1 MIKDKLTP
9 ELKKK
14 ILEEIKL
21 SGESGKERGFFLCL
35 DQKRKLFA
43 SKTFEGIKGKLS
55 EKEWKEHS
63 TCPGKIQG
71 NFHTHPG
78 MKNFRKIGKRMGY
91 DLSDQ
96 EIKIVAKETARE
108 QMKDVGI
115 KCLGT
120 VHTPSYNDV
129 LIGLMH
135 KCVDV
140 SEGTT
145 CIGTDV
151 DDSKIECW
159 TPKLITAKNY
169 SNICNKTLNKYK
181 KLKDESDYEPWIVP
195 LYDIETIRLK

>member
-1 MIKDKLTP
+1 MIKNKITP

-21 SGESGKERGFFLCL
+21 SGESGKERGFFLCF
-35 DQKRKLFA
+35 DKKGELFA
-43 SKTFEGIKGKLS
+43 SKTFEGVKGKIS

-63 TCPGKIQG
+63 TCTGNIQG

-78 MKNFRKIGKRMGY
+78 MKNIRNLGKRMGY
-91 DLSDQ
+91 DLSDR
-96 EIKIVAKETARE
+96 EIKIVAKETARKE
-108 QMKDVGI
+108 MEDVGI
-115 KCLGT
+115 KGLGT
-120 VHTPSYNDV
+120 VHTPSYNDT
-129 LIGLMH
+129 LIELMY
-135 KCVDV
+135 KCVDE

-159 TPKLITAKNY
+159 TPKPFTAKNY

-181 KLKDESDYEPWIVP
+181 KLKSESDYEPWIIP
-195 LYDIETIRLK
+195 LYNIETISLK